1 MAKYILQKVL
11 IAIATVFVLATAT
24 FFMMKLIPGDP
35 FASLTTKIQVQEK
48 QRIYYGLDKPVVEQY
63 FIYMG
68 NLLRGNLGYSIKKVG
83 RTVVDIIAEA
93 FPVSA
98 KLGLISFIIA
108 EMIGY
113 LFGIL
118 CAQFRGK
125 WPDYLLMIFAVLGIA
140 MPSMVIGPLLRWLL
154 GVVLR
159 ILPVTGWGS
168 VQQIIM
174 PAFVL
179 GLGTI
184 AGNTRA
190 MRASMLSTMTQD
202 YVMTA
207 RAKGLPLWKVGGF
220 WL

>member
-108 EMIGY
+108 EMRNDIWNDVENG
-113 LFGIL
+113 
-118 CAQFRGK
+118 R
-125 WPDYLLMIFAVLGIA
+125 
-140 MPSMVIGPLLRWLL
+140 
-154 GVVLR
+154 
-159 ILPVTGWGS
+159 
-168 VQQIIM
+168 
-174 PAFVL
+174 
-179 GLGTI
+179 TI
-184 AGNTRA
+184 C
-190 MRASMLSTMTQD
+190 S
-202 YVMTA
+202 
-207 RAKGLPLWKVGGF
+207 
-220 WL
+220 

>member
-1 MAKYILQKVL
+1 
-11 IAIATVFVLATAT
+11 
-24 FFMMKLIPGDP
+24 
-35 FASLTTKIQVQEK
+35 
-48 QRIYYGLDKPVVEQY
+48 
-63 FIYMG
+63 
-68 NLLRGNLGYSIKKVG
+68 
-83 RTVVDIIAEA
+83 
-93 FPVSA
+93 
-98 KLGLISFIIA
+98 
-108 EMIGY
+108 
-113 LFGIL
+113 
-118 CAQFRGK
+118 
-125 WPDYLLMIFAVLGIA
+125 MIFAVLGIA

-207 RAKGLPLWKVGGF
+207 RAKGLPLWKANANR
-220 WL
+220 

>member
-125 WPDYLLMIFAVLGIA
+125 WPDYLLDFDHR
-140 MPSMVIGPLLRWLL
+140 S
-154 GVVLR
+154 
-159 ILPVTGWGS
+159 
-168 VQQIIM
+168 
-174 PAFVL
+174 
-179 GLGTI
+179 
-184 AGNTRA
+184 
-190 MRASMLSTMTQD
+190 
-202 YVMTA
+202 A
-207 RAKGLPLWKVGGF
+207 R
-220 WL
+220 